1 MDIATSCLFKQGTQ
15 LPTIG
20 EVEVGLEHA
29 LELQET
35 ADLDPGIWSGD
46 QYMYPILILRLKKT
60 NIFGILIAPRLPDR
74 PRRLVLVH
82 RQTADD

>member
-35 ADLDPGIWSGD
+35 ADLDPCIGGAD
-46 QYMYPILILRLKKT
+46 QYMYPILEYTPDSPPEILVFFPSLCLWR
-60 NIFGILIAPRLPDR
+60 
-74 PRRLVLVH
+74 V
-82 RQTADD
+82 